1 MSDEVQHGGTSPSGG
16 GADNTAG
23 GETADSADSTAHNV
37 GARTQRP
44 KFTVDPAM
52 AASVAAGA
60 AWLAGKGVHRVRKRR
75 VKKRGEAKTK
85 VGGHVSNIAWTVIAA
100 GAAALVEIVV
110 NRLLKRSRGK

>member
-1 MSDEVQHGGTSPSGG
+1 MSDEVQHGGTAPGGSSPS
-16 GADNTAG
+16 NTAA
-23 GETADSADSTAHNV
+23 GEAEDSQHSTAADD